1 MANTSVITNYRRT
14 KLCQITSGN
23 ITTIAK
29 ITHVAFGNRGVDSG
43 GEPLTPASSQTSLN
57 NEIARYP
64 IDSVE
69 YTIPTTA
76 RYKVTIPANAL
87 VGQKISEAGLID
99 QAGNL
104 CAVKNMYEKVKDG
117 DTSFTFTF
125 DDEF

>member
-1 MANTSVITNYRRT
+1 MVKT
-14 KLCQITSGN
+14 
-23 ITTIAK
+23 
-29 ITHVAFGNRGVDSG
+29 
-43 GEPLTPASSQTSLN
+43 PLTNLFP
-57 NEIARYP
+57 
-64 IDSVE
+64 
-69 YTIPTTA
+69 A